1 LKRLFQSGSASFLG
15 RGIGVF
21 FLTACALQLWTA
33 CGKKD
38 PNADP
43 KAAAG
48 RSLYL
53 SYCISCHNVNP
64 KLDGS
69 LGPSVQGSSLE
80 LLTARVIHGTYP
92 EGYTPKRP
100 SKIMVKLPLTEANVQ
115 ELHAY
120 LNAP

>member
-1 LKRLFQSGSASFLG
+1 MKSFFPPGSASFWG
-15 RGIGVF
+15 RGLAVLF
-21 FLTACALQLWTA
+21 TTACVLQLWTA

-43 KAAAG
+43 KAVAG
-48 RSLYL
+48 RTVYL

-69 LGPSVQGSSLE
+69 MGPAVKGSSLD

-92 EGYTPKRP
+92 AGYMPKRP
-100 SKIMVKLPLTEANVQ
+100 SKIMVSLPLTEANI
-115 ELHAY
+115 EDLHVY